1 MYDVERGDPYM
12 SEYWDIVKDD
22 KDSFNFG
29 SIDQGLKDALTHKH
43 VIWTDEVKEEQ
54 EKYIYDSFVLQI
66 IVVLVHSTYLKS

>member
-1 MYDVERGDPYM
+1 M

-43 VIWTDEVKEEQ
+43 VIWTDEVKANGYFKRHPGDIRQVNSLEGF
-54 EKYIYDSFVLQI
+54 SFTPTLF
-66 IVVLVHSTYLKS
+66 